1 MKEIYVEREVNRIVE
16 FIREKTGENN
26 WEGCVI
32 GLSGG
37 LDSSVCAA
45 LAVKALGKDKV
56 LGIIMPA
63 GGSDPRDAEDATN
76 LAKILGIQTIYYAV
90 ARLLNTFYIP
100 ELDFE
105 TEVKPLLIKPTKL
118 LPSEVDLPYLMRL
131 RGRMYI
137 LGYYAFRYNYFQ
149 CQTLQKTEWMLG
161 WFDKFGDAAGDI
173 APIFHLYKTQVRQ
186 LAEYMKLPD
195 FILNRAPSSG
205 NDGLTDEEELGMSLE
220 EVDKILLHLE
230 TGMIDEFIFESTYI
244 DINEIK
250 RIRNQV
256 KYSRV
261 KREIPIG
268 VKDV

>member
-1 MKEIYVEREVNRIVE
+1 MELEQNRIVE
-16 FIREKTGENN
+16 FIKQKTSENN
-26 WEGCVI
+26 WDGCVI

-63 GGSDPRDAEDATN
+63 RDSNPNDEKDAVN
-76 LAKILGIQTIYYAV
+76 LARRLGIRTVLHPVYW
-90 ARLLNTFYIP
+90 LLDTFYMP
-100 ELDFE
+100 KHDFV
-105 TEVKPLLIKPTKL
+105 TEVKPLLIKPVKL
-118 LPSEVDLPYLMRL
+118 LPSLIDLPYLMRL

-137 LGYYAFRYNYFQ
+137 LGYHAFKNNYFQ

-186 LAEYMKLPD
+186 LAEYLKLPN
-195 FILNRAPSSG
+195 FVLTRAPSSG

-220 EVDKILLHLE
+220 EVDKILFYLE
-230 TGMIDEFIFESTYI
+230 GDIDDETIAKITEI
-244 DINEIK
+244 DINEVK
-250 RIRNQV
+250 RIRHQV
-256 KYSRV
+256 EYSQV
-261 KREIPIG
+261 KREIPIWLE
-268 VKDV
+268 